1 MESINRICFVDK
13 NIVLSDRNIDSL
25 KALKISLAD
34 FDLCNDHL
42 NFSEV
47 ESLLLHS
54 SLPNEKLRAMI
65 NCRFI
70 GIRAHN
76 TDYVDRKVCNSC
88 NIKVV
93 GLNKQHGIDAV
104 AEHTFALILGIS
116 KNIINSHRNMV
127 QGNWRRDLPMNYE
140 LNNKTL
146 AIIGNG
152 KIGKRVAEIAGIF
165 GLNVLI
171 VGKES
176 NLKTG
181 EVSIDEGLRK
191 ADIISIHISSKK
203 ENDNFFNQEK
213 LQEMK
218 KGSVLINTSRGSVL
232 DYIAL
237 DREMQNG
244 RFLGVGLDVFPEEPL
259 LNSPLLYYPNVICT
273 PHLGYLTKECI
284 EEMND
289 ELIDNLTDNFLN
301 S

>member
-1 MESINRICFVDK
+1 
-13 NIVLSDRNIDSL
+13 
-25 KALKISLAD
+25 
-34 FDLCNDHL
+34 
-42 NFSEV
+42 
-47 ESLLLHS
+47 
-54 SLPNEKLRAMI
+54 
-65 NCRFI
+65 
-70 GIRAHN
+70 
-76 TDYVDRKVCNSC
+76 
-88 NIKVV
+88 
-93 GLNKQHGIDAV
+93 
-104 AEHTFALILGIS
+104 
-116 KNIINSHRNMV
+116 
-127 QGNWRRDLPMNYE
+127 MNYE

-176 NLKTG
+176 NLKAG